1 MRKLSLILAGVLMA
15 ITSLAQG
22 WPAQYEGVMLQGFGW
37 GSYSY
42 TQWNLFTQKADEI
55 AGYFDLIWMPQSATT
70 KSWQGYLNGEPGQA
84 NGYALSNDEM
94 IEGER
99 ELREHGTYKGTS
111 WSSLNLTHYDDI
123 FDMGYMCWKWLQQ
136 ESRFGT
142 EAELRNMIATYKA
155 KGTGIIEDVVINH
168 KDGTGDGGMDYPNE
182 SVQGTVTGRTYSVNW
197 DNTNHTDVC
206 QYDYKSYSNHDSWFA
221 GGGATDSGENIP
233 YCPDLDH
240 TGTNVQN
247 NVMTYLDYLRNE
259 IGYTGFRFD
268 AAKGFAGE
276 YMAKYINHS
285 RPTFAVGEIWD
296 IQDRIERFYAEN
308 SSNTEPTCAAFDF
321 QLKWA
326 INDAF
331 KNGNWGALN
340 NVGTAAKWQL
350 KRYAITFV
358 DNHDTRREY
367 WANYDCSSKSG
378 GEGCKTEAANAF
390 LLMMPGTPCVLYE
403 DYLNYTKTIQDVIRI
418 RHTVGIHNQS
428 GIEQVVTWD
437 NNKGIQFRISGKHG
451 EAWINLGNAAYRNY
465 AHTGF
470 TEAYIKE
477 GDFFIEYTTG
487 LDWTQQSG
495 RVTTVNGY
503 PVIDKNSGNY
513 TSQVTVNVQP
523 NCPECTLVYT
533 TNGLAPN
540 AGSKQIKYN
549 NGLGTDLTFDKTTTL
564 KVGVL
569 VDGVVVDGSVV
580 TRDYV
585 INESAQGDNVK
596 VYLKVQGATSEN
608 KPYVYAFTDDGTQKT
623 GDFPGWGLFDFTENV
638 GGVDWYVAEIPASK
652 VNLIFSWG
660 DSSTQ
665 TATIDD
671 VQGTVFYTFEYRMA
685 YDLTSQYINAIK
697 DPNVSIE
704 IPSGEYTGSVTT
716 ALTPS
721 FSKGIIVYT
730 TDGVSSPTA
739 NIAWNNSEGRYMATA
754 TGNSIVSDGA
764 TTVTLNYKNGQAQI
778 IRAAIVNPQDGRLV
792 HEVARSY
799 WIKEGSGGGGSI
811 TTNTVTENI
820 PTTGTNIFVKK
831 STYQG
836 SGTLHVHAWENGG
849 SSLTTHPGYEFTA
862 ADVRKVNGVEYYYHH
877 FNQSNISIQL
887 NPGSNSNQAEK
898 SLPLAGNYFFE
909 YTGNSASATD
919 ISQSSGN
926 VTVNTTTSQIPLFSD
941 QSSTLY
947 ILVRSTPDENTA
959 PYIRTWGGTPSN
971 DNPEVMTYSITYN
984 GHKYWYMAFSSKP
997 AGIIFCNTS
1006 GYQYQTINI
1015 ESGFGS
1021 SGVYTYWYYRDEN
1034 NQSNRYGSDGG
1045 TTNPTTSSTSTTR
1058 TNNVTTMTK
1067 TVITADPINIYV
1079 KCSDSSITPYVWAS
1093 NDDNAYLTTATSWPG
1108 DRMTTTVVDGVTW
1121 YYKQINKNVTS
1132 AKLIINN
1139 GNTNGAGNQ
1148 SQVFTV
1154 TPGDYYFSYNGYTD
1168 AALVSNITDSKLPS
1182 CVLPLTGDIK
1192 YCYFENNRHFYSP
1205 YIYLWDEKE
1214 ETIAGSWPGEEL
1226 VEAVGTSPNGNTI
1239 YRWTYSGN
1247 LIPTTLNFSERGTN
1261 DKPTY
1266 YYKTRDLSFTN
1277 GGYYNCDGLQGVA
1290 SGSVWKLA
1298 DIIRSGVP
1306 GEKYVIDNSLYAA
1319 YYNPNT
1325 IGDSQGSL
1333 FVRDADGEAVNY
1345 NVPAPGDKIWNKT
1358 FLDVDYTPGAYEQA
1372 NWIEIRSAK
1381 SGIASWQT
1389 LEGKTIM
1396 GQTFYGTFQKENGN
1410 PVFYTD
1416 YTPIDINA
1424 VATPHENHYS
1434 PAHFLQNK
1442 GEYFLVEPKPQE
1454 VILLNGVIYNK
1465 DDGKFYADP
1474 KNGLNASSDEGISID
1489 TSNYWHDDSDFATFA
1504 SQITDDYPAFEQVRA
1519 IVKYK
1524 TAPASA
1530 PALNGRTIKATSN
1543 GGNFTV
1549 DLITA
1554 KTKDNVVTE
1563 IETIKGDTDKAKTV
1577 QAVRYYN
1584 LMGVGSN
1591 TPFDGVNIVVT
1602 TYTDG
1607 TQSSTK
1613 LLR

>member
-1 MRKLSLILAGVLMA
+1 
-15 ITSLAQG
+15 
-22 WPAQYEGVMLQGFGW
+22 
-37 GSYSY
+37 
-42 TQWNLFTQKADEI
+42 
-55 AGYFDLIWMPQSATT
+55 
-70 KSWQGYLNGEPGQA
+70 
-84 NGYALSNDEM
+84 
-94 IEGER
+94 
-99 ELREHGTYKGTS
+99 
-111 WSSLNLTHYDDI
+111 
-123 FDMGYMCWKWLQQ
+123 
-136 ESRFGT
+136 
-142 EAELRNMIATYKA
+142 
-155 KGTGIIEDVVINH
+155 
-168 KDGTGDGGMDYPNE
+168 
-182 SVQGTVTGRTYSVNW
+182 
-197 DNTNHTDVC
+197 
-206 QYDYKSYSNHDSWFA
+206 
-221 GGGATDSGENIP
+221 
-233 YCPDLDH
+233 
-240 TGTNVQN
+240 
-247 NVMTYLDYLRNE
+247 
-259 IGYTGFRFD
+259 
-268 AAKGFAGE
+268 
-276 YMAKYINHS
+276 
-285 RPTFAVGEIWD
+285 
-296 IQDRIERFYAEN
+296 
-308 SSNTEPTCAAFDF
+308 
-321 QLKWA
+321 
-326 INDAF
+326 
-331 KNGNWGALN
+331 
-340 NVGTAAKWQL
+340 
-350 KRYAITFV
+350 
-358 DNHDTRREY
+358 
-367 WANYDCSSKSG
+367 
-378 GEGCKTEAANAF
+378 
-390 LLMMPGTPCVLYE
+390 
-403 DYLNYTKTIQDVIRI
+403 
-418 RHTVGIHNQS
+418 
-428 GIEQVVTWD
+428 QV
-437 NNKGIQFRISGKHG
+437 RISGKHG

-513 TSQVTVNVQP
+513 TSQVKVNVQP

-549 NGLGTDLTFDKTTTL
+549 NGTGVDLTFDKTTTL

-569 VDGVVVDGSVV
+569 VNGVVVDGSVV

-585 INESAQGDNVK
+585 VNSSSQGDNVK
-596 VYLKVQGATSEN
+596 LYLKVQGATSDH
-608 KPYVYAFTDDGTQKT
+608 KPYVYAYTDDKTQVT
-623 GDFPGWGLFDFTENV
+623 GDFPGWALFDFTENV
-638 GGVDWYVAEIPASK
+638 GGVDWYVATIPASK

-697 DPNVSIE
+697 DPSVSIE
-704 IPSGEYTGSVTT
+704 MPSGEYTGSVTT

-721 FSKGIIVYT
+721 FSKGFIVYT

-739 NIAWNNSEGRYMATA
+739 NITWNDTEGRYVPVA
-754 TGNSIVSDGA
+754 TGNSVVADGA
-764 TTVTLNYKNGQAQI
+764 TSVTLNYKNGQAQI
-778 IRAAIVNPQDGRLV
+778 IRAAIVNPQDGKLV

-799 WIKEGSGGGGSI
+799 WIKEGTGGGGSI

-831 STYQG
+831 STYKG
-836 SGTLHVHAWENGG
+836 SGALHVHAWENGG

-862 ADVRKVNGVEYYYHH
+862 TDVRTVNGVEYYYHH

-887 NPGSNSNQAEK
+887 NPGDNTNQAEM
-898 SLPLAGNYFFE
+898 SLELAGNYYFE
-909 YTGNSASATD
+909 YSGTSASATD

-926 VTVNTTTSQIPLFSD
+926 VTVNPSHTIPDPTGKIIIFVRNSSNPSNVPNIYYKNSNGTTTGPTTM
-941 QSSTLY
+941 SSSNYVT
-947 ILVRSTPDENTA
+947 VNNDEKW
-959 PYIRTWGGTPSN
+959 YYK
-971 DNPEVMTYSITYN
+971 EITD
-984 GHKYWYMAFSSKP
+984 GVQLL
-997 AGIIFCNTS
+997 IISES
-1006 GYQYQTINI
+1006 GYENAWQNQTKNIGPGEVVDYTFNNGNCYWFDYQAWDYSYGADTWKVNKDIN
-1015 ESGFGS
+1015 
-1021 SGVYTYWYYRDEN
+1021 YTS
-1034 NQSNRYGSDGG
+1034 QL
-1045 TTNPTTSSTSTTR
+1045 PTTPASR
-1058 TNNVTTMTK
+1058 TNNVTTMTN
-1067 TVITADPINIYV
+1067 TVVTADPINIYV
-1079 KCSDSSITPYVWAS
+1079 KCSDSSIIPYVWAS

-1108 DRMTTTVVDGVTW
+1108 DRMTTTVVVDGVTW

-1139 GNTNGAGNQ
+1139 GNENGAGNQ

-1182 CVLPLTGDIK
+1182 CVLPLTGDTK

-1214 ETIAGSWPGEEL
+1214 ETIAGSWPGEQL
-1226 VEAVGTSPNGNTI
+1226 VEAVGTSPAGNTI
-1239 YRWTYSGN
+1239 YRWTYNGN
-1247 LIPTTLNFSERGTN
+1247 LVPTRLNFSESGN
-1261 DKPTY
+1261 DDNDNHV
-1266 YYKTRDLSFTN
+1266 YKTVDFTFTN
-1277 GGYYNCDGLQGVA
+1277 GGYYNCDGLQGQA

-1345 NVPAPGDKIWNKT
+1345 NVPAPGDKILNKT

-1389 LEGKTIM
+1389 LEGQTIM

-1504 SQITDDYPAFEQVRA
+1504 SQITDDLPAFEQVRA

-1554 KTKDNVVTE
+1554 KTKDNDNDNVVTE
-1563 IETIKGDTDKAKTV
+1563 IETIKGDSDKAKTV

-1584 LMGVGSN
+1584 LMGVGSS